1 MKAKIC
7 KVDSLFSCCCLGLLR
22 GVCSIGPWL
31 PTISQDSVMDM
42 MEVPPT
48 QAHRDPAKAIPER
61 WIMRAECPKLWLRFY
76 HEAGPLAHM
85 RHIDCAACV
94 TMRVTALRELDAVS
108 DKPIRLLAMA
118 LMLYADI
125 ISQQRL
131 DGMAEPLD
139 LVVGP
144 QVGTCNLRAY
154 PTELLMHHH
163 ALLSRI
169 TALARGR
176 GGPTLEGTLRNI
188 FHCYAGLC
196 LHVVL
201 AAWVGS
207 DAVAA
212 GACILAVGH
221 AGGT

>member
-61 WIMRAECPKLWLRFY
+61 WIMRAESVPQTLVAVLW
-76 HEAGPLAHM
+76 PLAHM

-144 QVGTCNLRAY
+144 QVGTCNLRAD

-163 ALLSRI
+163 
-169 TALARGR
+169 ALARGR